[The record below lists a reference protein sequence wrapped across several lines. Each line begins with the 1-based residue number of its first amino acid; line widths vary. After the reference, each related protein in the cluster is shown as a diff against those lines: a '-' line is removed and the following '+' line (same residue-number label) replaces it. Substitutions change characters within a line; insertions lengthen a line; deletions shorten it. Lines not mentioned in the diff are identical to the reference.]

1 MSMSAHFYSDAPVFH
16 GLERPE
22 KGIVVGYAAIIH
34 KLGLNVPIPRPISLV
49 CNQNKSFEN
58 EDWRVFPSS
67 YLPEDHEKL
76 SRIEALYKHLV
87 FSLKYE
93 GVNLLVFSA
102 LTKHFSEEELYKLTN
117 IEPTGQYSRRI
128 WFLLEWIM
136 EKEISGKEALTKK
149 SYVSAI
155 DDNLQFAIDGTKSK
169 RHLVINNL
177 PGTRYFCPI
186 IRRTAKLEF
195 TQNAIK
201 EKKSNYLKGLR
212 KDVIQ
217 RASAFLLLKDSK
229 ASFSIEGESPR
240 SKRAAR
246 WGQAIGQAGTKDL
259 SKEEFLRLQ
268 QVVIEN
274 SRFIEMGFRKKGGFV
289 GEHDRTTGEP
299 IPDHISA
306 KPEDVDKLIEGL
318 LATNQFLLESNFDAV
333 MAAAKIAFGF
343 VFIHPFV
350 DGNGRI
356 HRYIIHHLLAKKKF
370 SQQGVI
376 FPVSASILD
385 HINDYRNI
393 LEEYSHPLL
402 DHIDWEPTTDNNVQ
416 VRNDTL
422 DYYRFFDLTK
432 QTEFLYDCV
441 TDTIDNIIPQEIRYL
456 IAYDTFKRWLDDE
469 YEMPDKLV
477 ALLVRFLEQ
486 NEGKLSKRARE
497 KEFPSLRSEEVQEI
511 EETFRNHFMT
521 DSNS

>member
-1 MSMSAHFYSDAPVFH
+1 MLNPAHFHSDAPVFH
-16 GLERPE
+16 GLEKPE
-22 KGIVVGYAAIIH
+22 VGVIVGYAAIID
-34 KLGLNVPIPRPISLV
+34 KLALDIPIHRPVALI
-49 CNQNKSFEN
+49 CGQNKSFET
-58 EDWRVFPSS
+58 EDWRVFQPS
-67 YLPEDHEKL
+67 YLPEDNLNL

-102 LTKHFSEEELYKLTN
+102 LTRYFSEEELYELTN

-136 EKEISGKEALTKK
+136 EKEIPQKKALTKK

-155 DDNLQFAIDGTKSK
+155 DSNLQFAVNGTKSK

-177 PGTRYFCPI
+177 PGTPYFCPL
-186 IRRTAKLEF
+186 IRRTAKLKF
-195 TQNAIK
+195 SQADL
-201 EKKSNYLKGLR
+201 EKKKTEYLKGVR
-212 KDVIQ
+212 KDIIQ
-217 RASAFLLLKDSK
+217 RASAFLLLKDSR
-229 ASFSIEGESPR
+229 ASFSIEGENPPG
-240 SKRAAR
+240 KRAAR
-246 WGQAIGQAGTKDL
+246 WGRAIGQAGTKNL
-259 SKEEFLRLQ
+259 SEEELVRLQ

-274 SRFIEMGFRKKGGFV
+274 SRFTEMGFRKKGGFI
-289 GEHDRTTGEP
+289 GEHDRITGEP

-306 KPEDVDKLIEGL
+306 KPNDLPKLIKGL
-318 LATNQFLLESNFDAV
+318 LATNQLLLENDFAAV

-385 HINDYRNI
+385 HIDDYRKI
-393 LEEYSHPLL
+393 LEDYSHPLL
-402 DHIDWEPTTDNNVQ
+402 DHIEWEQTGDNNV
-416 VRNDTL
+416 RAINDTL

-432 QTEFLYDCV
+432 QAEFLYDCV
-441 TDTIDNIIPQEIRYL
+441 KDTIDNIIPQEIQYL
-456 IAYDTFKRWLDDE
+456 TAYDAFKRWLDDE
-469 YEMPDKLV
+469 YEMPDKMV
-477 ALLVRFLEQ
+477 ALLVKFLDQ
-486 NEGKLSKRARE
+486 NEGKLSKRARV
-497 KEFPSLRSEEVQEI
+497 KEFVNLKPEEAQEI
-511 EETFRNHFMT
+511 EETFRKFFKE
-521 DSNS
+521 S

>member
-1 MSMSAHFYSDAPVFH
+1 MLNRAHFYSDAPIFH

-22 KGIVVGYAAIIH
+22 SGTIVGYAAIIDKLEFNIPLH
-34 KLGLNVPIPRPISLV
+34 KPVALISD
-49 CNQNKSFEN
+49 QNKSFEN
-58 EDWRVFPSS
+58 EDWRVFQPS
-67 YLPEDHEKL
+67 YLPVDHDGL
-76 SRIEALYKHLV
+76 SKIEALYRHLV

-102 LTKHFSEEELYKLTN
+102 LTRCFSEEELYELTS

-136 EKEISGKEALTKK
+136 EKEIPQKKALTKK
-149 SYVSAI
+149 SYVPAI
-155 DDNLQFAIDGTKSK
+155 DDNLQFAIKGTKSK
-169 RHLVINNL
+169 RHLVIDNL
-177 PGTRYFCPI
+177 PGTPNFCPL

-195 TQNAIK
+195 SQAEIE
-201 EKKSNYLKGLR
+201 EKKSEYLKGTR
-212 KDVIQ
+212 KDIIQ

-259 SKEEFLRLQ
+259 SEEEFIRLQ

-274 SRFIEMGFRKKGGFV
+274 SRFVEMGFRKKGGFV

-306 KPEDVDKLIEGL
+306 KPEDLPKLIKGL
-318 LATNQFLLESNFDAV
+318 LATNQLLLQNDFAAV

-385 HINDYRNI
+385 HINDYRGV
-393 LEEYSHPLL
+393 LEDYSHPLL
-402 DHIDWEPTTDNNVQ
+402 DHIEWEQTSDNNVQ
-416 VRNDTL
+416 VMNETL
-422 DYYRFFDLTK
+422 DYYRFFDITR

-441 TDTIDNIIPQEIRYL
+441 HDTIDNIIPQEIQY
-456 IAYDTFKRWLDDE
+456 ITAYDAFKRWLDDE
-469 YEMPDKLV
+469 YEMPDKIV
-477 ALLVRFLEQ
+477 ALVVRFLEQ
-486 NEGKLSKRARE
+486 NEGKFSKRAQE
-497 KEFPSLRSEEVQEI
+497 NEFSSLKPGEVLEI
-511 EETFRNHFMT
+511 EEKFREVF
-521 DSNS
+521 SLE

>member
-1 MSMSAHFYSDAPVFH
+1 MSNRAHFYSEAPVFH

-22 KGIVVGYAAIIH
+22 NGIIVGYAAIID
-34 KLGLNVPIPRPISLV
+34 KLVLNVPIHKPVALI
-49 CNQNKSFEN
+49 CDKNKSFVN
-58 EDWRVFPSS
+58 EDWQVFQPS
-67 YLPEDHEKL
+67 YLPEDHGNL
-76 SRIEALYKHLV
+76 SKIEALYKHLV

-93 GVNLLVFSA
+93 GVNLAVFSA
-102 LTKHFSEEELYKLTN
+102 LTRYFSEEDLYELID
-117 IEPTGQYSRRI
+117 IEPTGRYSRRI

-136 EKEISGKEALTKK
+136 EKKIPGKEALTKK
-149 SYVSAI
+149 SYVHAI
-155 DDNLQFAIDGTKSK
+155 DENLQFAVNGIKSK

-177 PGTRYFCPI
+177 PGTPYFCPL

-195 TQNAIK
+195 SQADIE
-201 EKKSNYLKGLR
+201 EKKTEYLKGLR
-212 KDVIQ
+212 KDIIQ

-246 WGQAIGQAGTKDL
+246 WGKAIGQAGTKDL
-259 SKEEFLRLQ
+259 SEDELVRLQ

-274 SRFIEMGFRKKGGFV
+274 SRFVEMGFRKKGGFI

-306 KPEDVDKLIEGL
+306 KPEDLTKLIKGL
-318 LATNQFLLESNFDAV
+318 LATNQLLLKNDFAAV
-333 MAAAKIAFGF
+333 MAAAKISFGF

-385 HINDYRNI
+385 HIEDYRNV
-393 LEEYSHPLL
+393 LEDYSHPLL
-402 DHIDWEPTTDNNVQ
+402 DHIEWEQTSDNNVQ
-416 VRNDTL
+416 VMNETL
-422 DYYRFFDLTK
+422 DFYRFFDITK

-441 TDTIDNIIPQEIRYL
+441 NDTIDNIIPQEIQYL
-456 IAYDTFKRWLDDE
+456 TAYDTFKRWLDDE
-469 YEMPDKLV
+469 YEMPDKIV

-486 NEGKLSKRARE
+486 NDGKLSKRAQE
-497 KEFPSLRSEEVQEI
+497 KEFSILKPREVLEI
-511 EETFRNHFMT
+511 EEKFTKVFNA
-521 DSNS
+521 D

>member
-1 MSMSAHFYSDAPVFH
+1 MPISAHFYSDAPVFH

-22 KGIVVGYAAIIH
+22 KGTIVGYAAIID
-34 KLGLNVPIPRPISLV
+34 KLGLNIPIQKPVALI
-49 CNQNKSFEN
+49 CNQNKSFET
-58 EDWRVFPSS
+58 EDWRVFPPS
-67 YLPEDHEKL
+67 YLPEDNEKL

-102 LTKHFSEEELYKLTN
+102 LTRYFSEEELYELTD

-128 WFLLEWIM
+128 WFFLEWIM
-136 EKEISGKEALTKK
+136 EKEIPQKKALTKK
-149 SYVSAI
+149 SYVPAI
-155 DDNLQFAIDGTKSK
+155 DSNLQFAINGTKSK

-177 PGTRYFCPI
+177 PGTPYFCPL

-195 TQNAIK
+195 SQADL
-201 EKKSNYLKGLR
+201 EKKKTEYLKGIR
-212 KDVIQ
+212 KDIIQ
-217 RASAFLLLKDSK
+217 RASSFLLLKDSK
-229 ASFSIEGESPR
+229 ASFTIEGESPP

-259 SKEEFLRLQ
+259 SEDEFVRLQ

-274 SRFIEMGFRKKGGFV
+274 SRFVEMGFRKKGGFI
-289 GEHDRTTGEP
+289 GEHDRTTGAP

-306 KPEDVDKLIEGL
+306 KPDDLPKLIKGL
-318 LATNQFLLESNFDAV
+318 LATNQLLLENDFAAV

-385 HINDYRNI
+385 HIDDYRKI
-393 LEEYSHPLL
+393 LEDYSHPLL
-402 DHIDWEPTTDNNVQ
+402 DHIDWAQTPDNNVQ
-416 VRNDTL
+416 VMNDTL
-422 DYYRFFDLTK
+422 DYYRFFDITK

-441 TDTIDNIIPQEIRYL
+441 NDTIDNIIPQEIQYL
-456 IAYDTFKRWLDDE
+456 TAYDAFKRWLDDE
-469 YEMPDKLV
+469 YEMPDKMV

-486 NEGKLSKRARE
+486 NGGKLSKRALE
-497 KEFPSLRSEEVQEI
+497 KEFVNLKAEEVREI
-511 EETFRNHFMT
+511 EETFRELFME
-521 DSNS
+521 S

>member
-1 MSMSAHFYSDAPVFH
+1 MLNPAHFYSDAPVFH
-16 GLERPE
+16 GLEKPE
-22 KGIVVGYAAIIH
+22 RGVVVGYAAIID
-34 KLGLNVPIPRPISLV
+34 KLGLNIPIHKPVALI
-49 CNQNKSFEN
+49 CDQNKSFET
-58 EDWRVFPSS
+58 EDWRVFQPS
-67 YLPEDHEKL
+67 YLPEDHVKL

-102 LTKHFSEEELYKLTN
+102 LTRYFSEEELYKLTD

-136 EKEISGKEALTKK
+136 EKEIPQKKVLTKK
-149 SYVSAI
+149 SYVFAI
-155 DDNLQFAIDGTKSK
+155 DSNLQFAINGTKSK

-177 PGTRYFCPI
+177 PGTPYFCPL

-195 TQNAIK
+195 SQADL
-201 EKKSNYLKGLR
+201 EKKKTEYLKGVR
-212 KDVIQ
+212 KDIIQ
-217 RASAFLLLKDSK
+217 RASSFLLLKDSK
-229 ASFSIEGESPR
+229 ASFTIEGENPP

-246 WGQAIGQAGTKDL
+246 WGKAIGQAGTKDL
-259 SKEEFLRLQ
+259 SEEEFVRLQ

-274 SRFIEMGFRKKGGFV
+274 SRFIEMGFREKGGFI
-289 GEHDRTTGEP
+289 GEHDRTTGAP

-306 KPEDVDKLIEGL
+306 KPDDLPKLIKGL
-318 LATNQFLLESNFDAV
+318 LDTNQLLLENDFSAV

-385 HINDYRNI
+385 HINDYRRI
-393 LEEYSHPLL
+393 LEDYSHPLL
-402 DHIDWEPTTDNNVQ
+402 DHIEWEQTSDNNVQ
-416 VRNDTL
+416 VINDTL
-422 DYYRFFDLTK
+422 DYYRFFDITK

-441 TDTIDNIIPQEIRYL
+441 NDTIDNIIPEEIQYL
-456 IAYDTFKRWLDDE
+456 TAYDAFKRWLDDE
-469 YEMPDKLV
+469 YEMPDKMV

-486 NEGKLSKRARE
+486 NEGDLSKRARE
-497 KEFPSLRSEEVQEI
+497 KEFVKLKAEEISEI
-511 EETFRNHFMT
+511 EETYRELFMK
-521 DSNS
+521 N

>member
-1 MSMSAHFYSDAPVFH
+1 MSPRAHFYSYAPVFH

-22 KGIVVGYAAIIH
+22 KGIIVGYAAIID
-34 KLGLNVPIPRPISLV
+34 KLGLNIPIHKPVALI
-49 CNQNKSFEN
+49 CDQNKSFEN
-58 EDWRVFPSS
+58 EDWRVLQPS
-67 YLPEDHEKL
+67 YLPEDNQKL
-76 SRIEALYKHLV
+76 TRIEALYKHLV

-93 GVNLLVFSA
+93 GVNLLVFSG
-102 LTKHFSEEELYKLTN
+102 LTKNISEEELYELTN

-136 EKEISGKEALTKK
+136 QKEIPQKKALTKK
-149 SYVSAI
+149 GYILAI
-155 DDNLQFAIDGTKSK
+155 DDNLQYAINGTKSK

-177 PGTRYFCPI
+177 PGTPFFCPL
-186 IRRTAKLEF
+186 IRKTAKLEF
-195 TQNAIK
+195 SQAELE
-201 EKKSNYLKGLR
+201 EKKSHYLKGLR
-212 KDVIQ
+212 KDIIQ

-229 ASFSIEGESPR
+229 ASFTIEGESPR
-240 SKRAAR
+240 NKRAAR
-246 WGQAIGQAGTKDL
+246 WGQAIGQAGSKDL
-259 SKEEFLRLQ
+259 SEDEFLRLQ
-268 QVVIEN
+268 QIVIEN
-274 SRFIEMGFRKKGGFV
+274 SRFTEMGFRKNGGFV

-299 IPDHISA
+299 IPEHISA
-306 KPEDVDKLIEGL
+306 KPEDLPKLIQGL
-318 LATNQFLLESNFDAV
+318 LATNQLLLENDFPAV

-385 HINDYRNI
+385 HIDDYRKI

-402 DHIDWEPTTDNNVQ
+402 NHIDWESSPDNNVQ
-416 VRNDTL
+416 VMNNTL
-422 DYYRFFDLTK
+422 DFYRFFDATK

-441 TDTIDNIIPQEIRYL
+441 KDTIDTIIPEEIQYL
-456 IAYDTFKRWLDDE
+456 TAYDAFKRWLDDE
-469 YEMPDKLV
+469 YEMPDKMV

-486 NEGKLSKRARE
+486 NEGNLSKRSRE
-497 KEFPSLRSEEVQEI
+497 KEFSNLRPEEAVEI
-511 EETFRNHFMT
+511 EKTFKELFNHT
-521 DSNS
+521 S

>member
-1 MSMSAHFYSDAPVFH
+1 M
-16 GLERPE
+16 
-22 KGIVVGYAAIIH
+22 
-34 KLGLNVPIPRPISLV
+34 
-49 CNQNKSFEN
+49 
-58 EDWRVFPSS
+58 
-67 YLPEDHEKL
+67 
-76 SRIEALYKHLV
+76 
-87 FSLKYE
+87 
-93 GVNLLVFSA
+93 
-102 LTKHFSEEELYKLTN
+102 
-117 IEPTGQYSRRI
+117 
-128 WFLLEWIM
+128 
-136 EKEISGKEALTKK
+136 
-149 SYVSAI
+149 
-155 DDNLQFAIDGTKSK
+155 
-169 RHLVINNL
+169 
-177 PGTRYFCPI
+177 
-186 IRRTAKLEF
+186 
-195 TQNAIK
+195 
-201 EKKSNYLKGLR
+201 
-212 KDVIQ
+212 
-217 RASAFLLLKDSK
+217 
-229 ASFSIEGESPR
+229 
-240 SKRAAR
+240 
-246 WGQAIGQAGTKDL
+246 
-259 SKEEFLRLQ
+259 
-268 QVVIEN
+268 VIEN

>member
-1 MSMSAHFYSDAPVFH
+1 MPNRAHFYSDAPVFN
-16 GLERPE
+16 GLVRPE
-22 KGIVVGYAAIIH
+22 KGTIVGYAAIID
-34 KLGLNVPIPRPISLV
+34 KLSLNIPMHTPVALI
-49 CNQNKSFEN
+49 CDQNKSFEN
-58 EDWRVFPSS
+58 EDWRVFQPS
-67 YLPEDHEKL
+67 YLPEDNKNL

-102 LTKHFSEEELYKLTN
+102 LTRYFSEQELYELTN
-117 IEPTGQYSRRI
+117 IESTGQYSRRI

-136 EKEISGKEALTKK
+136 EKEIPQKKALTKK
-149 SYVSAI
+149 SYVPAI
-155 DDNLQFAIDGTKSK
+155 DDNLQFAINGTKSK

-177 PGTRYFCPI
+177 PGTPHFCPL
-186 IRRTAKLEF
+186 IRRTTKLEF
-195 TQNAIK
+195 SQADL
-201 EKKSNYLKGLR
+201 EQKKSEYLKGLR
-212 KDVIQ
+212 KDIIQ

-229 ASFSIEGESPR
+229 ASFSIEGENPR

-259 SKEEFLRLQ
+259 SEEEFMRLQ

-306 KPEDVDKLIEGL
+306 KPDDLPKLIKGL
-318 LATNQFLLESNFDAV
+318 LATNQLLLENDFAAV
-333 MAAAKIAFGF
+333 MAAAKVAFGF

-385 HINDYRNI
+385 HIDDYRNV
-393 LEEYSHPLL
+393 LEDYSHPLL
-402 DHIDWEPTTDNNVQ
+402 DHIDWEQTSDNNVQ
-416 VRNDTL
+416 VMNETL
-422 DYYRFFDLTK
+422 DYYRFFDITK

-441 TDTIDNIIPQEIRYL
+441 NDTIDNIISQEIQYL
-456 IAYDTFKRWLDDE
+456 TAYDAFKRWLDDE
-469 YEMPDKLV
+469 YEMPDKMV

-486 NEGKLSKRARE
+486 NEGKLSNRARE
-497 KEFPSLRSEEVQEI
+497 KEFSNLKPEEALEI
-511 EETFRNHFMT
+511 EKTFKELFNEA
-521 DSNS
+521 

>member
-1 MSMSAHFYSDAPVFH
+1 MTNSAHFYYDAPVFH
-16 GLERPE
+16 GLKRPE
-22 KGIVVGYAAIIH
+22 KGTIVGYAAIID
-34 KLGLNVPIPRPISLV
+34 KLGLNIPIPKPVALI
-49 CNQNKSFEN
+49 CNRNKSFVN
-58 EDWRVFPSS
+58 EDWQVFPPS

-76 SRIEALYKHLV
+76 SVIEALYKHLV

-102 LTKHFSEEELYKLTN
+102 LTRYFSQEDLYELVS
-117 IEPTGQYSRRI
+117 IEASGQYSRRI

-136 EKEISGKEALTKK
+136 GKEISKKKALSKK
-149 SYVSAI
+149 SYVPAV
-155 DDNLQFAIDGTKSK
+155 DTNLQFAITGKKSK

-177 PGTRYFCPI
+177 PGTPYFCPLI
-186 IRRTAKLEF
+186 HRTAKIEF
-195 TQNAIK
+195 SQSDI
-201 EKKSNYLKGLR
+201 EQKKNEYLKGLG
-212 KDVIQ
+212 KDIIQ

-240 SKRAAR
+240 SRRAAR
-246 WGQAIGQAGTKDL
+246 WGKAIGQAGTKDL
-259 SKEEFLRLQ
+259 SEEELLRLQ

-289 GEHDRTTGEP
+289 GEHDRATGEP

-306 KPEDVDKLIEGL
+306 KPEDLPELIKGL
-318 LATNQFLLESNFDAV
+318 LATNQLLLENDFPAV

-370 SQQGVI
+370 SQQGVV

-385 HINDYRNI
+385 HIYDYRNV
-393 LEEYSHPLL
+393 LEDYSHPLL
-402 DHIDWEPTTDNNVQ
+402 NHIEWEQTPDNNIRVT
-416 VRNDTL
+416 NDTL
-422 DYYRFFDLTK
+422 DYYRFFDITK
-432 QTEFLYDCV
+432 QTEFLYNCV
-441 TDTIDNIIPQEIRYL
+441 NDTIDNIIPREIRYL
-456 IAYDTFKRWLDDE
+456 SAYDAFKRWLDDE
-469 YEMPDKLV
+469 YEMPDKIV

-486 NEGKLSKRARE
+486 NNGRISKRARE
-497 KEFPSLRSEEVQEI
+497 KEFSKLESGEILEI
-511 EETFRNHFMT
+511 EEKFMELFNV
-521 DSNS
+521 D